1 MDIATQR
8 TEAYALIDALPE
20 DSLTLVVSLMRKLA
34 GCVQPLTNT
43 QQSKDATDKL
53 NAFHELEA
61 MRSKI
66 AQYGPFEYETD
77 RAAAL
82 EEKFGS
88 FGDQHMNKP
97 VSVLIDTNVVY
108 TYLTEREDVYLY
120 DIQENHISLCNG
132 EDKRLYC
139 IPYPVEYLVHSTQKS
154 FYDSSIM
161 AFKDLSNTH
170 CCGGIALG
178 RS

>member
-88 FGDQHMNKP
+88 FGD
-97 VSVLIDTNVVY
+97 
-108 TYLTEREDVYLY
+108 
-120 DIQENHISLCNG
+120 
-132 EDKRLYC
+132 
-139 IPYPVEYLVHSTQKS
+139 
-154 FYDSSIM
+154 
-161 AFKDLSNTH
+161 
-170 CCGGIALG
+170 
-178 RS
+178 